1 VVSCGGVIGTF
12 GRVEKAIKVLNK
24 RGVFIDKLLI
34 VIVNYRTAN
43 LVVDCLNSLAL
54 ERERGADFTVV
65 VVDNASEDGSV
76 EVISKSIEVNKLS
89 SFVSLVDLNYNGGF
103 SAGNNTAIRDALAQN
118 EPPQYIM
125 LLNPDTVVLEGA
137 LLELTCFMD
146 ANPDVGIAGSSLETL
161 DGTLDCAAH
170 RFHSPVSELLRGAQ
184 FGLLSR
190 LFEKYI
196 VSPPFMPVAHEC
208 DWVSGASFF
217 IRSDVFDS
225 TGLFDDGYFLY
236 FEEVDFCWRAKE
248 NDWAVW
254 SVPDARIIHLEG
266 QATGITQIHKR
277 RSNYWF
283 ESRRRFFINAYG
295 VHGLFL
301 ADLLWAFGRFSY
313 FIRIIVQRKTD
324 NEPKMI
330 AVDLLW
336 GDFKAMIK
344 AGLKVV
350 RGE

>member
-1 VVSCGGVIGTF
+1 VEIG
-12 GRVEKAIKVLNK
+12 IN
-24 RGVFIDKLLI
+24 KLLI
-34 VIVNYRTAN
+34 VIVNYRTAS
-43 LVVDCLNSLAL
+43 LVVDCLKSLSL
-54 ERERGADFTVV
+54 ERKGGANFTVV
-65 VVDNASEDGSV
+65 VVDNASNDGSV
-76 EVISKSIEVNKLS
+76 EEISRSIELNKLS
-89 SFVSLVDLNYNGGF
+89 DFVSLVDLNYNGGF
-103 SAGNNTAIRDALAQN
+103 SAGNNVAIREALGQN
-118 EPPQYIM
+118 KPPEYIM

-137 LLELTCFMD
+137 LLQMICFMD
-146 ANPDVGIAGSSLETL
+146 ANPSAGIAGSSLETL

-184 FGLLSR
+184 LGLLSR

-196 VSPPFMPVAHEC
+196 VSPPFISVPHEC

-217 IRSDVFDS
+217 IRSEVFNS
-225 TGLFDDGYFLY
+225 TGVLDEEYFLY

-248 NDWAVW
+248 HGWAVW
-254 SVPDARIIHLEG
+254 AVPDARIIHLEG
-266 QATGITQIHKR
+266 QATGITKIHKR

-301 ADLLWAFGRFSY
+301 ADLLWALGRFSY
-313 FIRIIVQRKTD
+313 FIRILVQRKIN

-330 AVDLLW
+330 AIDLLW

-344 AGLKVV
+344 SGLKVV